1 MVVVV
6 VGVVAVV
13 VEVVVVGMV
22 EVVAV
27 VVAGVV
33 VLGVVG
39 VGVVMVMVRLVGSG
53 GGRNGNDRS
62 GTTTTFPLL
71 SLSRLEGS
79 LCLEGASFQL
89 GAPSLCKLSTL
100 VRSKWSAPYK
110 PICP

>member
-1 MVVVV
+1 MWLR
-6 VGVVAVV
+6 VV

-27 VVAGVV
+27 AVAGVV

-39 VGVVMVMVRLVGSG
+39 VGVVVVMVRMVGSG
-53 GGRNGNDRS
+53 GGGRSCNDTS
-62 GTTTTFPLL
+62 GTTTTTTFPLL

-89 GAPSLCKLSTL
+89 GAPSLCMLSTSL
-100 VRSKWSAPYK
+100 RNKWSAPYK

>member
-1 MVVVV
+1 M
-6 VGVVAVV
+6 
-13 VEVVVVGMV
+13 VVVGMV

-39 VGVVMVMVRLVGSG
+39 VGVVVVMVRLVGSG

-89 GAPSLCKLSTL
+89 GAPSLCMLPHPCGVNGPLLINLFAHNSDGG
-100 VRSKWSAPYK
+100 S
-110 PICP
+110 

>member
-1 MVVVV
+1 M
-6 VGVVAVV
+6 
-13 VEVVVVGMV
+13 VGMV

-39 VGVVMVMVRLVGSG
+39 VGVVMVMVRMVGSG
-53 GGRNGNDRS
+53 GGRSGNDRRS

-89 GAPSLCKLSTL
+89 GAHRCACFPHPCGISGPLLINLFAHNSDG
-100 VRSKWSAPYK
+100 RS
-110 PICP
+110 